1 MPHSFRTKI
10 FWTFGPRFSHRW
22 QMFIYEQR
30 LTCACGK
37 SVNILAANIN
47 TISVRY
53 NTPNSVTTSVL
64 QPTTETYSQA
74 PHTWEHMEGRAS
86 RGQPGGHN
94 NGVWARSCAHR
105 RFDTRVMQ
113 SAIRHGYHHHKG
125 WSLNKWRFEHLCSC
139 PNRSYWTTSTFHVI
153 KE

>member
-1 MPHSFRTKI
+1 MSQDKASI
-10 FWTFGPRFSHRW
+10 TFLSLPLFYSSRLVFVHQQNVTTLKSLVPSDCKVCDFFNTQKCGICHTVLEQKYFGLSDHVLVIVDRC
-22 QMFIYEQR
+22 QFIYEQR

-37 SVNILAANIN
+37 SVNIPAANIN

-94 NGVWARSCAHR
+94 NV
-105 RFDTRVMQ
+105 V
-113 SAIRHGYHHHKG
+113 
-125 WSLNKWRFEHLCSC
+125 
-139 PNRSYWTTSTFHVI
+139 
-153 KE
+153 